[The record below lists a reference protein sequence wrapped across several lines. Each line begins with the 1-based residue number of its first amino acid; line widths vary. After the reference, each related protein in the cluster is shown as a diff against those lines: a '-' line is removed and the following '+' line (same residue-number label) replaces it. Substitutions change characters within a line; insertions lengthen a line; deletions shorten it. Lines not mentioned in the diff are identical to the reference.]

1 MTLTYTIK
9 FLDYWHVG
17 SGLSAGTKLDNAVL
31 KEKNNLPFIGGKT
44 LKGLAREMAVLLEDE
59 SFVTRC
65 FGEEGVRMNTCYF
78 SDAKLEKK
86 VQNEIVDNQLTERLY
101 DELSS
106 TKVDEEGMAVD
117 GSLRETEVVIPL
129 DLQAEII
136 DIDSKD
142 KEKMIQ
148 VLKMIKRIGLNR
160 TRGLGR
166 CEIRVEDAS

>member
-1 MTLTYTIK
+1 MTLTYTIR

-59 SFVTRC
+59 NFVTRC

-78 SDAKLEKK
+78 SDAKLEEKI
-86 VQNEIVDNQLTERLY
+86 QNEIVDNQLTERLY

-106 TKVDEEGMAVD
+106 TKIDEEGMAVD

-129 DLQAEII
+129 DLHAEII

-142 KEKMIQ
+142 KEKMTQ
-148 VLKMIKRIGLNR
+148 ALKMIKRIGLNR

-166 CEIRVEDAS
+166 CEIRVEDA